1 MNARGVQ
8 RALSNLARMYGVQ
21 MSYEDVNGK
30 AQKATPDTL
39 FLTLRALGA
48 PLDKPSDAADAAR
61 RRAATLDAEGV
72 EPVLVAWGGRLASIP
87 VRLSAASASRPV
99 RCTIRLEDGSVRTMM
114 VDAAPVSRTS
124 ARPGAPTHRLRIGGR
139 ALPLGYH
146 DLELETAGGTHTARL
161 FAPPRAAHSTTGAS
175 RDWGL
180 FIPLYAVRGRN
191 DSGVGTYTDL
201 ETLARWTAARG
212 GAYVATLPLLATF
225 LDVHFEPS
233 PYAPVSRLFWNDLF
247 IDVSR
252 APGAP
257 ADTDRSDS
265 GAGPLHVDYRAVGA
279 AHTRALRAAAEA
291 YFAGGDTA
299 GLDRYV
305 EAHDR
310 VRDYARFRAVLDRRR
325 ESWHLWPERLR
336 DGTIEAGDFAPE
348 DEQFHL
354 YSQWVADE
362 QLGAIGRASDRD
374 CAALYLDLPLGVH
387 ADGYDAWR
395 ERSLFA
401 TDASA
406 GAPPDALFTGGQD
419 WGFRPPNP
427 TAQRQSGHRYFID
440 CLRHHLRHARMLRLD
455 HVMSLYRL
463 YWIPAGVDA
472 RSGAYVR
479 YPAEEL
485 FAALALESHRHNAVV
500 VGEDL
505 GTVPR
510 EVRALMD
517 RRRIMRMFVLQYEL
531 SPESESTISDVP
543 QDVVASVNTHDMPTL
558 AGYTRGS
565 DLEDQLD
572 LKLIDDEGYAAAVHA
587 RDTLVRRLRKR
598 LRSSEDP
605 HELLRNVLTFLAESP
620 AKTLLINLEDLW
632 LEPAPQNV
640 PGTSTE
646 RENWRRRA
654 RHTLPEIMADR
665 FILETLARIDRGR
678 QAGRA
683 GAPEGMQS

>member
-1 MNARGVQ
+1 
-8 RALSNLARMYGVQ
+8 MYGVQ
-21 MSYEDVNGK
+21 TSYEDVNGK

-48 PLDKPSDAADAAR
+48 QLEKPADATDAVR
-61 RRAATLDAEGV
+61 ARAASLDADGI
-72 EPVLVAWGGRLASIP
+72 EPVLVAWGGRVASIP
-87 VRLSAASASRPV
+87 VRLSAASAARPV
-99 RCTIRLEDGSVRTMM
+99 RCTLRLEDGSGRTS
-114 VDAAPVSRTS
+114 VIEAEPLRRRS
-124 ARPGAPTHRLRIGGR
+124 ARPGAVTHRLRIGGR

-146 DLELETAGGTHTARL
+146 DIELETVGGTYTARL
-161 FAPPRAAHSTTGAS
+161 FAPPGAAHLPAGDS

-180 FIPLYAVRGRN
+180 FIPLYALRG
-191 DSGVGTYTDL
+191 DHDAGVGTYTDL
-201 ETLARWTAARG
+201 ESLARWTAARG

-225 LDVHFEPS
+225 LDVPFEPS
-233 PYAPVSRLFWNDLF
+233 PYAPVSRLFWNDLY
-247 IDVSR
+247 IDTRR
-252 APGAP
+252 APGGTAP
-257 ADTDRSDS
+257 
-265 GAGPLHVDYRAVGA
+265 GPPPHAAVDALHVDYRAVGA
-279 AHTRALRAAAEA
+279 DHTRALRAAAET
-291 YFAGGDTA
+291 YFAGGDTTE
-299 GLDRYV
+299 LDRYV
-305 EAHDR
+305 ESHER
-310 VRDYARFRAVLDRRR
+310 VRDYARFRAVIDRRR
-325 ESWHLWPERLR
+325 EPWHSWPERLR
-336 DGTIEAGDFAPE
+336 NGSIEPGDFAPE

-362 QLGAIGRASDRD
+362 QLGAIGRAADRD

-387 ADGYDAWR
+387 PDGYDAWR

-401 TDASA
+401 SAASA

-419 WGFRPPNP
+419 WGFRPPDP
-427 TAQRQSGHRYFID
+427 AAQRLSGHRYFIE

-485 FAALALESHRHNAVV
+485 FAALALESHRHNAAI

-510 EVRALMD
+510 EVRMLMD
-517 RRRIMRMFVLQYEL
+517 RRRVMRMFVLQYEL
-531 SPESESTISDVP
+531 SPDSENTIAEVP
-543 QDVVASVNTHDMPTL
+543 RDVVASVNTHDMPTL
-558 AGYTRGS
+558 TGYTHGS

-572 LKLIDDEGYAAAVHA
+572 LRLVDGEGYAAAVRA
-587 RDTLVRRLRKR
+587 REALVTR
-598 LRSSEDP
+598 LRSRLRAAEDP
-605 HELLRNVLTFLAESP
+605 RDLLRKVLTFLADSP
-620 AKTLLINLEDLW
+620 ARTVLINLEDLW

-646 RENWRRRA
+646 RENWRRRSQ
-654 RHTLPEIMADR
+654 RTLQDIMADR
-665 FILETLARIDRGR
+665 FILDTLAHIDRGR